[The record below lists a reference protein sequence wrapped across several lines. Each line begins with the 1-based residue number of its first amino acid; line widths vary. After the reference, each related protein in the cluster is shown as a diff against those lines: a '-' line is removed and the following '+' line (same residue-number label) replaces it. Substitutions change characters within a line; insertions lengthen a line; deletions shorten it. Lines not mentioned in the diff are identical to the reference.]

1 MTPWIL
7 GAIRSSGTIDRS
19 KMSEFTATVAMNY
32 IPDSSYLQR
41 SFAIR
46 NLSRLPVQFA
56 PSFFPKK
63 QPDSTPTPSDGDDTL
78 IHFVIVH
85 GLSAP
90 PVELYVRVMN
100 SFQYEFFSRHGP
112 SFSGFP
118 TANDAY
124 QTLFFRLAC
133 LLITASKNLQ
143 YNVKPKDLVIDDVLT
158 V

>member
-7 GAIRSSGTIDRS
+7 GAIRSSSAIDRS
-19 KMSEFTATVAMNY
+19 KMSEFTATVSMT
-32 IPDSSYLQR
+32 YLPSPYSPKR
-41 SFAIR
+41 SFAVG

-56 PSFFPKK
+56 PTFFPRK
-63 QPDSTPTPSDGDDTL
+63 QANSTPTPCDSDDTL
-78 IHFVIVH
+78 IHFIIVH

-112 SFSGFP
+112 SFGGFP

-124 QTLFFRLAC
+124 KTLFFRLAC
-133 LLITASKNLQ
+133 LLITASENLQ
-143 YNVKPKDLVIDDVLT
+143 YNVKPKDIAIDDVLT
-158 V
+158 I